1 MKRRHV
7 LSSLAIGALGASR
20 EARAQLFGNSD
31 RTVRI
36 VVGFPP
42 GGSTDAI
49 ARIIAPHMERA
60 LKATVV
66 VENKPGAGARLA
78 NILVKGAKP
87 DGNTLL
93 LTSCSL
99 MGIYPHVF
107 KNLQY
112 DPLKDFVPVTS
123 VVDMEI
129 GYVASTAAAPNVKT
143 LQDYVQ
149 WVKADPANGN
159 YGSVGTGS
167 ILHFLGF
174 LLARSGGVRLNQIP
188 FNGGAPQMQ
197 ALNGGQIPFGID
209 ILGGIVPHLGSGRV
223 RLLATSGAERS
234 VQGVPT
240 AREAGF
246 DELSVEDYNGLF
258 YPAGTPPEL
267 VQQIQSAVKG
277 ALQEPSVQEN
287 LRRLTFKP
295 SGVETAQFAQRVR
308 SDLQKWRKVVEDSG
322 FKQIES

>member
-1 MKRRHV
+1 MKRRHALV
-7 LSSLAIGALGASR
+7 TIATAALGAAQV
-20 EARAQLFGNSD
+20 ARAQIFGSTE
-31 RTVRI
+31 RTLRI

-42 GGSTDAI
+42 GGSTDSI

-60 LKATVV
+60 LRATVL
-66 VENKPGAGARLA
+66 VENKPGAGARIA
-78 NILVKGAKP
+78 NIHVKGARP

-93 LTSCSL
+93 LTSSSL
-99 MGIYPHVF
+99 MAIYPHVF
-107 KNLQY
+107 RNLQY
-112 DPLKDFVPVTS
+112 HPLKDFVPVTS
-123 VVDMEI
+123 VVNMEI
-129 GYVASTAAAPNVKT
+129 GYVASTTAAPNVKT

-149 WVKADPANGN
+149 WVKANPANGN

-174 LLARSGGVRLNQIP
+174 LLARAGDIQLNQVP

-223 RLLATSGAERS
+223 RLLATSGTERS

-246 DELSVEDYNGLF
+246 DALTVEDYNGLF
-258 YPAGTPPEL
+258 YPADTPAEF
-267 VQQIQSAVKG
+267 VQQAQAAVKT
-277 ALQEPSVQEN
+277 ALQQSSVQES
-287 LRRLTFKP
+287 LRHLTFKP
-295 SGVETAQFAQRVR
+295 SGAETAQFAQRVQAEF
-308 SDLQKWRKVVEDSG
+308 QKWRKVVDDSG
-322 FKQIES
+322 FKQLE